1 MLQRQIPPSAL
12 LGVAIVAL
20 AVVGH
25 WLQSATHLNHDV
37 SYFIHFDTWLLQGRT
52 VGDDLFDG
60 NLPMVWLLF
69 MPAGIAVHLGWADE
83 PTAVRLL
90 FWFYALAS
98 TALLVEVLR
107 RIARPAV
114 AASSGWVGAF
124 VIAATLAAGFSFGQ
138 REYASVLFAMPYLA
152 MAVLRVEGG
161 RLPHTATMT
170 IVGLLAGIGFS
181 LKPHFLAVPGLV
193 ELWLLFRLGLR
204 RQFVRTEFLV
214 MVGAVAAYVALAA
227 LLLHD
232 YLASRLQLTLAT
244 YWAYGTAPYG
254 ALLERFLRIA
264 QPAFFAFAIA
274 GLTRTWRAHHTAL
287 LLAGLGYAVC
297 YFVQRK
303 GFVYHGYPVLV
314 CALSLLGACA
324 GEGSYRAWTRYREG
338 RSPLRLAVLAA
349 AVLFT
354 VIPLGAV
361 HDDVAR
367 WYFQYNVGWGPHGR
381 FRQAVIDTVN
391 RVAPEP
397 GSYFYGFSTHPF
409 PGFPTAS
416 YTRAEWSGSSI
427 NQPFIPA
434 IARLDEVTDPDMRA
448 GIVRAAGVL
457 REQVIHD
464 FERRPPR
471 IVFVEYAPARL
482 GLGDRPFD
490 DLAFYLQDPRFAR
503 IWVNY
508 EEVAPMGPLRVFVL
522 RGGATDTTAPASP
535 ESEAPVG

>member
-1 MLQRQIPPSAL
+1 MQRQIPPSAL

-20 AVVGH
+20 ALIGH

-37 SYFIHFDTWLLQGRT
+37 SYFIHFDTWLLQGRS

-69 MPAGIAVHLGWADE
+69 MPAGIAVHFGWMDE
-83 PTAVRLL
+83 PTAVRLM
-90 FWFYALAS
+90 FWGYALLS

-107 RIARPAV
+107 RIARPAT
-114 AASSGWVGAF
+114 AASAGWVGAF
-124 VIAATLAAGFSFGQ
+124 VIAATLAPGFSFGQ

-161 RLPHTATMT
+161 RLPHTATMAV
-170 IVGLLAGIGFS
+170 IGLLAGIGFS
-181 LKPHFLAVPGLV
+181 VKPHFLAVPGLI
-193 ELWLLFRLGLR
+193 ELWLLLRLGPR

-214 MVGAVAAYVALAA
+214 MAGAVAAYVALAA

-232 YLASRLQLTLAT
+232 YLASRLELTLAT

-254 ALLERFLRIA
+254 ALLERFLRIV
-264 QPAFFAFAIA
+264 QPALFALTIA
-274 GLTRTWRAHHTAL
+274 AFTRTWRAHHTAV
-287 LLAGLGYAVC
+287 LLAALGYAVC

-303 GFVYHGYPVLV
+303 GFVYHGYPVLA
-314 CALSLLGACA
+314 CALALLGACA
-324 GEGSYRAWTRYREG
+324 GEGSHRAWTRWRENG
-338 RSPLRLAVLAA
+338 SPLRLAVLASVA
-349 AVLFT
+349 FLA
-354 VIPLGAV
+354 VIPLKAV
-361 HDDVAR
+361 HDDVAH
-367 WYFQYNVGWGPHGR
+367 WYFQYNIGWGPNGR
-381 FRQAVIDTVN
+381 FRQAVIEMVD

-434 IARLDEVTDPDMRA
+434 IARLDEVTDPKRRA

-457 REQVIHD
+457 RDQVIHD

-471 IVFVEYAPARL
+471 IVFVEYAPVRL

-490 DLAFYLQDPRFAR
+490 DLAFYLGDPRFAR
-503 IWVNY
+503 IWARY
-508 EEVAPMGPLRVFVL
+508 EEVEPMGPLRVFVL
-522 RGGATDTTAPASP
+522 RGATAGTSAPTRPAPGARA
-535 ESEAPVG
+535 G